1 MKKLSILLVLILLIT
16 GISAKSQ
23 NGDRFPLLRER
34 ILQAKLREIKL
45 KLNVDPGTFE
55 KFRPIYLKYNQELS
69 EIELFKLGR
78 MMKINSDSI
87 SGEQAEQMILHQM
100 ESARKIISIREKY
113 YKEFKTV
120 LTPQQILKLYQTE
133 AEIRNKV
140 TEEMKRRRLNRQ

>member
-1 MKKLSILLVLILLIT
+1 MKILSILLMFILLMT
-16 GISAKSQ
+16 GIPAKSQ
-23 NGDRFPLLRER
+23 NGARFPLLRER

-55 KFRPIYLKYNQELS
+55 KFRPIYRKYNQEIS
-69 EIELFKLGR
+69 EIDIFKLGR

-87 SGEQAEQMILHQM
+87 SAEQAEQMILNQM
-100 ESARKIISIREKY
+100 ESAKKIISIREKY

-140 TEEMKRRRLNRQ
+140 TEELKKRRLNR

>member
-1 MKKLSILLVLILLIT
+1 MT
-16 GISAKSQ
+16 GIPAKSQ
-23 NGDRFPLLRER
+23 NGARFPLLRER

-55 KFRPIYLKYNQELS
+55 KFRPIYRKYNQEIS
-69 EIELFKLGR
+69 EIDIFKLGR

-87 SGEQAEQMILHQM
+87 SAEQAEQMILNQM
-100 ESARKIISIREKY
+100 ESAKKIISIREKY

-140 TEEMKRRRLNRQ
+140 TEELKKRRLNR

>member
-23 NGDRFPLLRER
+23 NGARFPLLRER

-100 ESARKIISIREKY
+100 ESARKLSDKI
-113 YKEFKTV
+113 
-120 LTPQQILKLYQTE
+120 
-133 AEIRNKV
+133 
-140 TEEMKRRRLNRQ
+140 

>member
-1 MKKLSILLVLILLIT
+1 MFILLMT
-16 GISAKSQ
+16 GIPAKSQ
-23 NGDRFPLLRER
+23 NGARFPLLRER

-55 KFRPIYLKYNQELS
+55 KFRPIYRKYNQEIS
-69 EIELFKLGR
+69 EIDIFKLGR

-87 SGEQAEQMILHQM
+87 SAEQAEQMILNQM
-100 ESARKIISIREKY
+100 ESAKKIISIREKY

-140 TEEMKRRRLNRQ
+140 TEELKKRRLNR

>member
-1 MKKLSILLVLILLIT
+1 
-16 GISAKSQ
+16 
-23 NGDRFPLLRER
+23 
-34 ILQAKLREIKL
+34 
-45 KLNVDPGTFE
+45 
-55 KFRPIYLKYNQELS
+55 
-69 EIELFKLGR
+69 
-78 MMKINSDSI
+78 MKINSDSI

>member
-1 MKKLSILLVLILLIT
+1 MKKLSILLMFILLMT
-16 GISAKSQ
+16 GIPAKSQ
-23 NGDRFPLLRER
+23 NGARFPLLRER

-55 KFRPIYLKYNQELS
+55 KFRPIYRKYNQEIS
-69 EIELFKLGR
+69 EIDIFKLGR

-87 SGEQAEQMILHQM
+87 SAEQAEQMILNQM
-100 ESARKIISIREKY
+100 ESAKKIISIREKY

-140 TEEMKRRRLNRQ
+140 TEELKKRRLNR

>member
-1 MKKLSILLVLILLIT
+1 MFILLMT
-16 GISAKSQ
+16 GIPAKSQ
-23 NGDRFPLLRER
+23 NGARFPLLRER

-55 KFRPIYLKYNQELS
+55 KFRPIYRKYNQEIS
-69 EIELFKLGR
+69 EIDIFKLGR

-87 SGEQAEQMILHQM
+87 SAEQAEQMILNQM
-100 ESARKIISIREKY
+100 ESAKKIISIREKY

>member
-1 MKKLSILLVLILLIT
+1 MKKLSILLMFILLMT
-16 GISAKSQ
+16 GIPAKSQ
-23 NGDRFPLLRER
+23 NGARFPLLRER

-55 KFRPIYLKYNQELS
+55 KFRPIYRKYNQEIS
-69 EIELFKLGR
+69 EIDIFKLGR

-87 SGEQAEQMILHQM
+87 SAEQAEQMILNQM
-100 ESARKIISIREKY
+100 ESAKKIISIREKY